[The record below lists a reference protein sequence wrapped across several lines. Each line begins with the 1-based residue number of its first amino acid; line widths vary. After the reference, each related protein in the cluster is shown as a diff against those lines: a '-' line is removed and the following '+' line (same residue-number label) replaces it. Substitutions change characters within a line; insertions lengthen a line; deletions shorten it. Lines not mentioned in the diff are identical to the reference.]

1 MDGSLPEVVGSP
13 SGSDMAETCRIWPKI
28 GQIWQDQIEKSHIQW
43 GLAAFL
49 VVESV
54 GSVEIEFRCKGQP
67 TRWNQVGY
75 LKNRCRPVM
84 GVELDG
90 FGSGRLE
97 IRVGQVHS

>member
-1 MDGSLPEVVGSP
+1 M
-13 SGSDMAETCRIWPKI
+13 
-28 GQIWQDQIEKSHIQW
+28 
-43 GLAAFL
+43 
-49 VVESV
+49 VESV
-54 GSVEIEFRCKGQP
+54 GSVEIELNCKGQP

-75 LKNRCRPVM
+75 LKNRCQPVM